1 MEPKWERFETIN
13 EGFVAWLTDPVY
25 LSNHVRFAAMRD
37 RGGGLKWA
45 ECVPDTRGDVHVTL
59 RSRGN
64 FYDIRESDKL
74 RDDEPLLAI
83 DSCRQSAQEVLDDLV
98 LMHRDFATWRSKRI
112 AGRR

>member
-1 MEPKWERFETIN
+1 LEPKWERFEAVN

-25 LSNHVRFAAMRD
+25 VSNHVRFAAMQD
-37 RGGGLKWA
+37 PSGGLKWV
-45 ECVPDTRGDVHVTL
+45 ECRPDTSGNVYVSN
-59 RSRGN
+59 RSKGN

-74 RDDEPLLAI
+74 REDEPLLAI
-83 DSCRQSAQEVLDDLV
+83 ESCRQSAREVLDDLV